1 MPCNLYVFLFSI
13 FPSVKKISALELAER
28 IHGDASSRPL
38 LLDVREPWEVKICSI
53 EGSVFVP
60 MGQVPER
67 FVEWDRMHPTVV
79 ICHHGMR
86 SLQVVAFLQQQG
98 FTNVHNLVG
107 GVAAWARDV
116 DPAMP
121 VY

>member
-1 MPCNLYVFLFSI
+1 MKQLG
-13 FPSVKKISALELAER
+13 ALELAER
-28 IHGDASSRPL
+28 IYGDAPWRPL
-38 LLDVREPWEVKICSI
+38 LLDVRAPWEVKICSI
-53 EGSVFVP
+53 EGSISVP

-67 FVEWDRMHPTVV
+67 FNEWDPAHPMVV

-98 FTNVHNLVG
+98 FTDVHNLAG